1 MLGAGRYDRRVTFQR
16 ATTARS
22 PLGGKTASAWT
33 DLGSRQANVLFGTG
47 AERRSA
53 AVEQG
58 TQAAT
63 FRLRLDSLTRTVT
76 DQDRLTCEGLTY
88 DITGL
93 APIGRTEIEITGVA
107 SRG

>member
-1 MLGAGRYDRRVTFQR
+1 MLGSARFDRRVTFQR
-16 ATTARS
+16 ATVARS
-22 PLGGKTASAWT
+22 ALGGKTASAWN
-33 DLGSRQANVLFGTG
+33 DLGRRQANVLFGTG

-76 DQDRLTCEGLTY
+76 AEDRLTCEGLTF
-88 DITGL
+88 DITGI
-93 APIGRTEIEITGVA
+93 APIGRAEIEITGVA